1 MSFLGRLLGRGHGV
15 PFGTFTWPLN
25 RVTNAPSMTQQYD
38 FQAGIP
44 AQGNMAGQGVA
55 FSGFSG
61 AAGSGRSAASVVIK
75 NGKYVL
81 EVDSIQP

>member
-1 MSFLGRLLGRGHGV
+1 M
-15 PFGTFTWPLN
+15 
-25 RVTNAPSMTQQYD
+25 TNAPSMTQQYD

-55 FSGFSG
+55 FGQFS
-61 AAGSGRSAASVVIK
+61 AGSVRSAANVVIK